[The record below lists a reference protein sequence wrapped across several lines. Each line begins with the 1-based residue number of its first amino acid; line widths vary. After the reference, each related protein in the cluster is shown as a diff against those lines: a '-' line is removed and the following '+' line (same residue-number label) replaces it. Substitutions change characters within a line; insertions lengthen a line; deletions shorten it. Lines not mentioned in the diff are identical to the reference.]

1 MQNMKKILIADDQK
15 EIRELI
21 EVSLRK
27 KGFHIIQV
35 KNAKEA
41 VDSVKKE
48 KPDLVI
54 MDIMMPGKIDGLDA
68 TRTLK
73 SDPQTQ
79 DVKIIILTVKGQ
91 NADKEKGLKA
101 GADEYCT
108 KPFKPQE
115 ILNLVKKILEE

>member
-1 MQNMKKILIADDQK
+1 MKKILIADDQK

-27 KGFHIIQV
+27 KDFHILQV

-41 VDSVKKE
+41 VDRTKKE

-68 TRTLK
+68 TRAIK
-73 SDPQTQ
+73 SDPQTR

-91 NADKEKGLKA
+91 DADIEKGFKA
-101 GADEYCT
+101 GADEYRT

-115 ILNLVKKILEE
+115 ILNLIEKILEE

>member
-1 MQNMKKILIADDQK
+1 MKKILIVDDQK

-21 EVSLRK
+21 EISLRK
-27 KGFHIIQV
+27 KDFHILQV
-35 KNAKEA
+35 DNAKEA
-41 VDSVKKE
+41 VDRVKKE

-68 TRTLK
+68 TRAIK
-73 SDPQTQ
+73 SDPQTR

-91 NADKEKGLKA
+91 DADKEKGLNA

-115 ILNLVKKILEE
+115 ISNLIEKILEE

>member
-1 MQNMKKILIADDQK
+1 MKKILIADDQK

-27 KGFHIIQV
+27 KNFQIFQA
-35 KNAKEA
+35 KNGKEA
-41 VDSVKKE
+41 VDRTKKE

-54 MDIMMPGKIDGLDA
+54 MDIMMPGEIDGLDA
-68 TRTLK
+68 TRAIK

-91 NADKEKGLKA
+91 DEDKEKGLKA

-108 KPFKPQE
+108 KPFNPQE
-115 ILNLVKKILEE
+115 ILNLIEKILEV

>member
-1 MQNMKKILIADDQK
+1 MKKILIADDQK

-21 EVSLRK
+21 EISLRK
-27 KGFHIIQV
+27 KDFHILQV
-35 KNAKEA
+35 KNAAEA
-41 VDSVKKE
+41 VDRTKKE

-68 TRTLK
+68 TRAIK
-73 SDPQTQ
+73 SDPQTR

-91 NADKEKGLKA
+91 DADIEKGFKA

-115 ILNLVKKILEE
+115 ILNLIEKILEE